1 MDRRTHLARQGP
13 MHLKTNPKEIKG
25 NRGVSDPR
33 AARAVVKS
41 SQEQAE
47 AARFVQ
53 YVRSAAGQAVLKQY
67 GFAAAH

>member
-1 MDRRTHLARQGP
+1 VLRTVP
-13 MHLKTNPKEIKG
+13 TTTP
-25 NRGVSDPR
+25 VSYPI
-33 AARAVVKS
+33 AVVKS